1 MDEYDNKRAPMA
13 FQVWN
18 PSYLGV
24 SNKGWKSHSGDQ
36 YLISFAS
43 SGIMPGDEEP
53 TVDPKNDDW
62 LISPEIVGGSVLSF
76 WSKEATNQYGAEEFE
91 ILTSSTNDN
100 IESFTLLESD
110 EVSSLEWSEFTYQLP
125 KDAKYFAIR
134 YISSNKF
141 GLLLDDISYLPVEG
155 SGTIEIQ
162 GYNVYRDGEKITPQP
177 IGEVSYLDAKPSVE
191 EHTYTVSVVYDRGE
205 SLPSN
210 VITISV
216 QPSSIEAIMQYPFIN
231 TEYRTILIKGAEG
244 YNLTIYTMDGKLITQ
259 SKATDEE
266 NISVEPGVYLINLNG
281 KITKVIV
288 K

>member
-1 MDEYDNKRAPMA
+1 MGGTEYRCQITETDDIESYKPLIIKNIGAWKLYDGDGQKTYTAEDMDEYDNKRAPMA

-110 EVSSLEWSEFTYQLP
+110 EVSSLEWSNSPINYQRMLN
-125 KDAKYFAIR
+125 I
-134 YISSNKF
+134 
-141 GLLLDDISYLPVEG
+141 LLYV
-155 SGTIEIQ
+155 T
-162 GYNVYRDGEKITPQP
+162 
-177 IGEVSYLDAKPSVE
+177 
-191 EHTYTVSVVYDRGE
+191 
-205 SLPSN
+205 SLP
-210 VITISV
+210 T
-216 QPSSIEAIMQYPFIN
+216 SSDSYSMIFH
-231 TEYRTILIKGAEG
+231 
-244 YNLTIYTMDGKLITQ
+244 IYQ
-259 SKATDEE
+259 
-266 NISVEPGVYLINLNG
+266 
-281 KITKVIV
+281 
-288 K
+288 

>member
-1 MDEYDNKRAPMA
+1 M
-13 FQVWN
+13 
-18 PSYLGV
+18 
-24 SNKGWKSHSGDQ
+24 
-36 YLISFAS
+36 
-43 SGIMPGDEEP
+43 
-53 TVDPKNDDW
+53 
-62 LISPEIVGGSVLSF
+62 
-76 WSKEATNQYGAEEFE
+76 
-91 ILTSSTNDN
+91 
-100 IESFTLLESD
+100 
-110 EVSSLEWSEFTYQLP
+110 
-125 KDAKYFAIR
+125 
-134 YISSNKF
+134 
-141 GLLLDDISYLPVEG
+141 
-155 SGTIEIQ
+155 
-162 GYNVYRDGEKITPQP
+162 
-177 IGEVSYLDAKPSVE
+177 
-191 EHTYTVSVVYDRGE
+191 VYDRGE